1 VVELGEFGLWW
12 RRNDMIGSMT
22 EIVYDMLADALVLGE
37 SGGKKSSMMML
48 TVMVVASV
56 LCG

>member
-12 RRNDMIGSMT
+12 RCNDMIGSMT

-37 SGGKKSSMMML
+37 SGGKKGSMMML